1 MTTVAPTL
9 EKLSPEHFEE
19 LIVGS
24 SINPDVVQSRG
35 YRTLYG
41 TEEDRAELAQLG
53 FSRSVVQREETYPA
67 LLVPLYRATGEVVSH
82 QLKPASPRVLNGGEK
97 TREVKYENPKGSV
110 NHVDVPAFTQTVL
123 QDTSRSLWITEG
135 MKKVDSLTSHGRA
148 AIGLTGVFNW
158 RRKLGTLGDWEDIP
172 IKGRDVVICFD
183 SDAKTNRNVQLAMR
197 RLGAWLESKGAR
209 QVYYLTVPEQ
219 VEDKLVKG
227 VDDFFAAGGTLKT
240 LSEAASKMP
249 PGEGPKDASFTDAV
263 LAETVA
269 KEELEGKFC
278 WARGI
283 GWLKWNGHVWEEVA
297 ETQPTEC
304 VRAWALVQF
313 QKALAE
319 QQSDPSRDLSGQ
331 ISGWRSVLSRSR
343 ISALVGLAKGIIE
356 KDPTHFDSDPDLLCV
371 KNGYVDLS
379 TGTLHSPDPDKLMT
393 KSAGCTYKPDARHAL
408 WSKALEALPLEVQ
421 DWYWDRIG
429 QAATGYMTPDD
440 TMVIA
445 HGDGENGKSTLV
457 AAIKTVLGSYAVLIS
472 DRVLLANPDAHPT
485 ELMDLRGARYAI
497 LEETPEARRLDVHR
511 LKTVVGTEEIKA
523 RRIRQDPV
531 EFSATH
537 SLFIN
542 TNFRPIVSE
551 TDHGTWRRLA
561 LLSFPYTFK
570 KPGTVLEGPN
580 DKHGDPLLR
589 LAFKRPTEDLSQAV
603 LAWIVEGARRW
614 FERGKVM
621 LPAPERVEAD
631 TFKWRAETDL
641 ILGFV
646 QEALKFVPD
655 GRTPTREMLDA
666 FNEWIEAQHH
676 KGWTDKTFSSRFG
689 AHEVVKKNRVEKKR
703 VWLNGKGSKNT
714 TVWLGVIIDKDQT
727 GAETDKDSQDPWSP
741 SVFDHSGER
750 GEHPSPVT
758 AQVESHASVNGTDC
772 SPCSPP
778 GQDHDRDASWDR
790 DRAVTAEPDHD
801 QLFDRVH
808 RDQDHLGPEGLDETD
823 PFVSESEEEEM
834 TTPEGITEEQH
845 NRILNSSVI
854 VGSLSPEAAE
864 QKAIDQYLFRVEEAR
879 RGNAARALEELK
891 TESTEQ
897 TEQLEPILGQAR
909 GATGFDLETRGT
921 DWLRWPR
928 GGVRPFISLAG
939 WGGRV
944 DPSPEALCAA
954 LSASGA
960 WVGHH
965 VWGFDVPALTRHAG
979 VSLPVLIQRI
989 MRGELEIRDT
999 ELQAMLA
1006 DPPTSRETK
1015 KGPNFK
1021 SYKLDAVLDRVLG
1034 VRKDERGSLLAKKYG
1049 GWTIIDPSDPD
1060 YVQYCAEDVKRTEEL
1075 HSALPWTPYMEREM
1089 KIQAIM
1095 TQMTVNGFRIDQSLL
1110 DQRIKEGE
1118 EKKDGAAKRLSD
1130 QWGMPVGS
1138 KSPLATNVGQAW
1150 LKGIYDR
1157 FGVKRPPMTKSG
1169 KKLATSAE
1177 ELKFI
1182 ADHPKCPA
1190 DLRTILKLMEVI
1202 TTSRTIYGTI
1212 KDQMINGR
1220 VHVDIWPRQASGRWS
1235 AGFFTTMGKKGDG
1248 VQERAV
1254 FLPEEGHVLV
1264 AVDLG
1269 QIDARIVAAES
1280 QDSNYLALF
1289 APGKDLHTEIA
1300 IRFFGSSKYRDAG
1313 KPITHSANYGVGR
1326 NKLIMMGNDPRIVD
1340 QYLKSRDENFPRL
1353 IQWQNEVREIGASG
1367 QLLYNGFGRPLKV
1380 EKSRAYTQ
1388 APAQVGQSGTRD
1400 MMGEGLLRLASKH
1413 PEVLPM
1419 LRGIVHDEIV
1429 ASVPID
1435 QFEDV
1440 SRAIVQAYEGEW
1452 APPGKS
1458 LTVPIIAG
1466 ASRPGANWA
1475 DCY

>member
-1 MTTVAPTL
+1 MTTVVEPVMSD
-9 EKLSPEHFEE
+9 LSPEHFEE
-19 LIVGS
+19 IVVSS
-24 SINPDVVQSRG
+24 SINPDVAQARG

-41 TEEDRAELAQLG
+41 TEEDREELNALG
-53 FSRSVVQREETYPA
+53 FSRSIVQRDESYPA
-67 LLVPLYRATGEVVSH
+67 LLVPLYRATGEVVSY
-82 QLKPASPRVLNGGEK
+82 QIKPASPRVLNGGDK
-97 TREVKYENPKGSV
+97 PREVKYETPKGGVS
-110 NHVDVPAFTQTVL
+110 HVDVPPSTQVVL
-123 QDTSRSLWITEG
+123 NDVTRALWITEG
-135 MKKVDSLTSHGRA
+135 MKKVDSLASQGRA
-148 AIGLTGVFNW
+148 SIGLTGVFNW

-172 IKGRDVVICFD
+172 IKDREVVICFD

-197 RLGAWLESKGAR
+197 RLGAWLESKGAK
-209 QVYYLTVPEQ
+209 QVYYLTVPEEVDGQ
-219 VEDKLVKG
+219 SVKG

-269 KEELEGKFC
+269 EDTLEGSFC

-297 ETQPTEC
+297 ETQPTES

-343 ISALVGLAKGIIE
+343 ITALVGLAKGIIE
-356 KDPTHFDSDPDLLCV
+356 KDPTLFDSDPDLLCV

-379 TGTLHSPDPDKLMT
+379 TGKLHSPDPDKLMT
-393 KSAGCTYKPDARHAL
+393 KSAGCTYKEGVTHPL
-408 WSKALEALPLEVQ
+408 WNKALTALPEDVQ
-421 DWYWDRIG
+421 EWYQDRIG
-429 QAATGYMTPDD
+429 QSATGYMTPDD
-440 TMVIA
+440 LMVVA

-457 AAIKTVLGSYAVLIS
+457 AAVKTVLGSYGVLVS

-523 RRIRQDPV
+523 RRIRQDTV
-531 EFSATH
+531 EFAATH

-561 LLSFPYTFK
+561 LLSFPFTFK
-570 KPGTVLEGPN
+570 KPGSVLSSPN
-580 DKHGDPLLR
+580 DRHGDPLLR

-603 LAWIVEGARRW
+603 LSWIVEGAKRW
-614 FERGKVM
+614 YERGKIM
-621 LPAPERVEAD
+621 LPIPERVEAD
-631 TFKWRAETDL
+631 SFKWRAETDL

-655 GRTPTREMLDA
+655 GRTPSKEMLDA
-666 FNEWIEAQHH
+666 FNAWVEGQHH

-703 VWLNGKGSKNT
+703 VWLNGKGSKLV
-714 TVWLGVIIDKDQT
+714 TVWAGVVLDRDET
-727 GAETDKDSQDPWSP
+727 GAESDEDGQDPWSP
-741 SVFDHSGER
+741 SVPSHSGYH
-750 GEHPSPVT
+750 GEHPSLIT
-758 AQVESHASVNGTDC
+758 AQDEVHARVNGTDC
-772 SPCSPP
+772 SPCYPA
-778 GQDHDRDASWDR
+778 GQTHDHDSSTQVESTGYSVSDHDH
-790 DRAVTAEPDHD
+790 EPDPVNHD
-801 QLFDRVH
+801 E
-808 RDQDHLGPEGLDETD
+808 DHLELRGSEYDD
-823 PFVSESEEEEM
+823 PFVTENEEEGNAMEV
-834 TTPEGITEEQH
+834 T
-845 NRILNSSVI
+845 
-854 VGSLSPEAAE
+854 
-864 QKAIDQYLFRVEEAR
+864 KVEE
-879 RGNAARALEELK
+879 LDP
-891 TESTEQ
+891 SM
-897 TEQLEPILGQAR
+897 LGRAR

-928 GGVRPFISLAG
+928 GGARPFVTLAG
-939 WGGRV
+939 WGDRV
-944 DPSPEALCAA
+944 DASPEALCAR
-954 LSASGA
+954 LSAGGA

-979 VSLPVLIQRI
+979 VSLPVLIQS
-989 MRGELEIRDT
+989 MMDGQTEIRDT

-1006 DPPTSRETK
+1006 DPPTSFETK
-1015 KGPNFK
+1015 KGPHFK
-1021 SYKLDAVLDRVLG
+1021 SYKLDAVLERTLG
-1034 VRKDERGSLLAKKYG
+1034 IRKDERGALLAQKYG
-1049 GWTIIDPSDPD
+1049 GWTNIDPRDKD
-1060 YVQYCAEDVKRTEEL
+1060 YQAYCAQDVRQVEEL
-1075 HSALPWTPYMEREM
+1075 HAALPWTPYMAREM
-1089 KIQAIM
+1089 KVQAIM
-1095 TQMTVNGFRIDQSLL
+1095 TQMTVNGFRIDTDLL

-1118 EKKDGAAKRLSD
+1118 ERKANAVRALAD
-1130 QWGMPVGS
+1130 QWGMPTGS

-1177 ELKFI
+1177 ELRFI

-1190 DLRTILKLMEVI
+1190 GLRQIFQLMEII

-1212 KDQMINGR
+1212 KDQVINGR

-1235 AGFFTTMGKKGDG
+1235 AGFFTTMGKRDER
-1248 VQERAV
+1248 VHERAV

-1269 QIDARIVAAES
+1269 QIDARIVAAHA
-1280 QDSNYLALF
+1280 QDPNYLSLF
-1289 APGKDLHTEIA
+1289 APGKDIHSEIA
-1300 IRFFGSSKYRDAG
+1300 IRFFGSEKYRNQG
-1313 KPITHSANYGVGR
+1313 KPITHSSNYGVGR
-1326 NKLIMMGNDPRIVD
+1326 NKLIAMGNDPRIVD
-1340 QYLKSRDENFPRL
+1340 LYLKGRGENFPVL
-1353 IQWQNEVREIGASG
+1353 LKWQDEVRNQGSAG
-1367 QLLYNGFGRPLKV
+1367 QLLDNGFGRPLRV
-1380 EKSRAYTQ
+1380 ERNHAYTQ
-1388 APAQVGQSGTRD
+1388 APAQVGQGGTRD
-1400 MMGEGLLRLASKH
+1400 MMAEGLLRLVQKV
-1413 PEVLPM
+1413 PDVLSM

-1429 ASVPID
+1429 LSVPRKDYDEI
-1435 QFEDV
+1435 
-1440 SRAIVQAYEGEW
+1440 SREVVGAYEGEW

-1458 LTVPIIAG
+1458 MTVPVIAD
-1466 ASRPGANWA
+1466 ASKPGDNWA
-1475 DCY
+1475 DCYAKD